1 MSVESYEVPSLS
13 CPPGEWLA
21 TLEHQQDEGF
31 SFFDFL
37 TAVDQTDAEEDPG
50 FDVVVHLYDVAP
62 GALREILVQTRIADG
77 ASLPSCT
84 VLWHGAAWHERETF
98 EMFGIHFDDF
108 TEPGNGKLRKLLLP
122 DRFDG
127 NPLRKSFVL
136 AARASKP
143 WPGAKEPGG
152 GGTDGKPA
160 RAPRRRLQPPGVPD
174 ESWGPR

>member
-1 MSVESYEVPSLS
+1 MTDTSYEVPCVS
-13 CPPGEWLA
+13 CDPADWLA
-21 TLEHQQDEGF
+21 TLEQHRDEGF
-31 SFFDFL
+31 TFFDFL
-37 TAVDQTDAEEDPG
+37 TAVDETDAEEQPG
-50 FDVVVHLYDVAP
+50 FDVVTHLYDITS
-62 GALREILVQTRIADG
+62 GALREVLVRTRIADG

-84 VLWHGAAWHERETF
+84 GLWAGAAWHERETF
-98 EMFGIHFDDF
+98 EMFGVAFDGFAD
-108 TEPGNGKLRKLLLP
+108 TAGGKLRKLLLP
-122 DRFDG
+122 DAFDG

-136 AARASKP
+136 TARASKP

>member
-1 MSVESYEVPSLS
+1 VSEHQIPLVS
-13 CPPGEWLA
+13 CPPGEWIA
-21 TLEHQQDEGF
+21 TLERQRSDGF
-31 SFFDFL
+31 TFVDFL
-37 TAVDQTDAEEDPG
+37 TGVDQTDAAEDPG
-50 FDVVVHLYDVAP
+50 FDIVVHLYDVTP
-62 GALREILVQTRIADG
+62 GALRETLVQTRIADG
-77 ASLPSCT
+77 VSLPSCT
-84 VLWHGAAWHERETF
+84 SLWRGAAWHERETF

-108 TEPGNGKLRKLLLP
+108 TDAGGGKLRKLLLP
-122 DRFDG
+122 DGFDG

-160 RAPRRRLQPPGVPD
+160 RAPRRRMQPPGVPD